1 MKPKSALFVQ
11 PLEASMLSALIAAAV
26 LMQAAP
32 AAAPSTPAAAP
43 TPGGNTVSPVTVS
56 PDKPVSKKREA
67 DLQQV
72 VCTSE
77 LPIGSRFPVKTC
89 ATRAER
95 RERAQDDQ
103 METRRWTALRPGSG
117 N

>member
-1 MKPKSALFVQ
+1 
-11 PLEASMLSALIAAAV
+11 MLSALIAAAL

-32 AAAPSTPAAAP
+32 AAAPAAAAA
-43 TPGGNTVSPVTVS
+43 TPGGNTVSPLTVT
-56 PDKPVSKKREA
+56 PGAPISKKRDV

-72 VCTSE
+72 ICTSE

-95 RERAQDDQ
+95 RQRTVDDQ
-103 METRRWTALRPGSG
+103 MEVRQWTALRPGVG